1 MPPPRGVPWT
11 LPPGDTQVCPEGLGK
26 GMDSAQDEPGEG
38 RPQPGLGERARG
50 DSREGAMGG
59 GITGGEQQAGRGVGW
74 TLGAVKRGGGCP
86 GQRTGE
92 AHGSRSPQG

>member
-59 GITGGEQQAGRGVGW
+59 VSREGSSRQAVGW
-74 TLGAVKRGGGCP
+74 GGLW
-86 GQRTGE
+86 GQ
-92 AHGSRSPQG
+92 

>member
-1 MPPPRGVPWT
+1 MPRMNLGRGGHNRGWGNGP
-11 LPPGDTQVCPEGLGK
+11 
-26 GMDSAQDEPGEG
+26 
-38 RPQPGLGERARG
+38 GERAG
-50 DSREGAMGG
+50 KVQWG
-59 GITGGEQQAGRGVGW
+59 GITGGEQQAGRGVEW